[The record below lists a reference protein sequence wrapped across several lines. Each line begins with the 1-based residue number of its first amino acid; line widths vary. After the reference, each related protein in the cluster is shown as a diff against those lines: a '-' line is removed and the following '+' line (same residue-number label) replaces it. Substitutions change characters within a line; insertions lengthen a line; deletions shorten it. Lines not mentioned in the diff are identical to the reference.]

1 MQHFYF
7 GQQSEKILQAFQKLE
22 LFNFFVDWVINDAKL
37 FFEAPTQL
45 DMMIDNTVR
54 LVCVHT
60 LLLRK
65 NFRKSIW
72 SKSAKSVMVDS

>member
-37 FFEAPTQL
+37 FFEAPTQP
-45 DMMIDNTVR
+45 DMMIDNTVSQTS
-54 LVCVHT
+54 VCAHIVE
-60 LLLRK
+60 K
-65 NFRKSIW
+65 KF
-72 SKSAKSVMVDS
+72 